1 MASALADWP
10 ETALVSEAAERLLER
25 FPAGVAVAAVATS
38 RVRGPLRDVDAR
50 RDERRRGRPAGH
62 PFGARVNQPGFGGK
76 HVSHQRRRMLQYN
89 L

>member
-10 ETALVSEAAERLLER
+10 ETALVSEYSEAAERLLEC

-50 RDERRRGRPAGH
+50 RGERRRGEPAGH

-76 HVSHQRRRMLQYN
+76 HVSHQP
-89 L
+89 